1 MKKRKRDGGYLPG
14 DRSPRGL
21 ARRFLLEQISPYLAM
36 KKRNATAGTSLEI
49 VRPEALRGVS
59 FWSRHPAV
67 AWSQQRG
74 VSRLEKG
81 GRNPDSQT
89 PPILKFPIPNCSG
102 PKAPQRK
109 HGFA

>member
-1 MKKRKRDGGYLPG
+1 
-14 DRSPRGL
+14 
-21 ARRFLLEQISPYLAM
+21 M

-59 FWSRHPAV
+59 FLSRHPAV